1 MGHHE
6 AWLTDRALKEGIQGY
21 LAVAAD
27 NQVKVLNE
35 RTLVSGRPPLDVAL
49 RSMDSSRLRNEMVK
63 QLLDQGADRNERCE
77 GRSTVWKLYLLTHEN
92 SMTVLK
98 EETSEID
105 ITRMLLTSG
114 ADPKLGRTFYRAIRT
129 HFRPDEVEKQENPRL
144 LDKQALKQSQK
155 KSLRVP
161 QGKAQE
167 QAQKQDQR
175 SQKISIFNIGKRLRG
190 K

>member
-1 MGHHE
+1 MDCDWDQLGLKVGHHE
-6 AWLTDRALKEGIQGY
+6 AWLTDRALKEGIQDY
-21 LAVAAD
+21 LAVAAV
-27 NQVKVLNE
+27 NQVKILNE
-35 RTLVSGRPPLDVAL
+35 RTLVSGRPPLD
-49 RSMDSSRLRNEMVK
+49 
-63 QLLDQGADRNERCE
+63 LLDQGADPNERCE

-129 HFRPDEVEKQENPRL
+129 HFRPEEVEKQENPRL

-175 SQKISIFNIGKRLRG
+175 SQKTSIFNIGKRLRG